1 MLNQRIICL
10 IVALATGATVTKTIA
25 AEPAVLKYGERNA
38 EAPSELSLF
47 SFFVGTWKGGG
58 RTRLP
63 DGKYAQYDDGVTW
76 IGRYVL
82 DGMAIA
88 DEVHI
93 VNPEGKPYLGITLR
107 QFDAKRASWIIEFL
121 NVTVSFV
128 RRQVNP
134 RSGSVS
140 VKDGTIT
147 IISEDGESRIRENYR
162 VADEDHFS
170 YSTELSR
177 DGGRSWDPPAFEMT
191 LVRVE

>member
-1 MLNQRIICL
+1 M
-10 IVALATGATVTKTIA
+10 TKTIA

>member
-1 MLNQRIICL
+1 MTN
-10 IVALATGATVTKTIA
+10 TIA

-107 QFDAKRASWIIEFL
+107 QFDAKHASWIIEFL